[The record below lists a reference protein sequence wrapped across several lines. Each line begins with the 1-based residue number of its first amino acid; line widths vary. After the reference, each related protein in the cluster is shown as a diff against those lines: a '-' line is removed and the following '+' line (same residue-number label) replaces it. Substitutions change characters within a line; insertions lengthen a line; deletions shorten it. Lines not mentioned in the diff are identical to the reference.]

1 MRYKI
6 DFSLIFVLCII
17 IMIFGQIWT
26 YLGELPEA
34 FTYGSIIYKVVA
46 VIFFILTNLA
56 IGTAAAI
63 VFYFMTQF
71 LDKIKNFEIYAN
83 HRAVT
88 LRLLYTHMMIL
99 KDIKEFEG
107 LNNDRNGDFFYI
119 LDVPILIEDIRK
131 INLEEEK
138 SLFKKNLKE
147 YFLNIPK
154 ERLEKIMKSFE
165 KNIQSIETIKE
176 KRYFKGSK
184 DLIESVTSSFRD
196 DGDFSISF
204 GWITNAKDDTNKL
217 DFVDELVK
225 DYLDVLEATV
235 DLYEEIQE
243 FIDCIEK
250 KRLIKFIR
258 MVD

>member
-6 DFSLIFVLCII
+6 DFGRVFVLCII
-17 IMIFGQIWT
+17 IMVFDPIWT
-26 YLGELPEA
+26 LLEDRPEA
-34 FTYGSIIYKVVA
+34 FVYGNIIYEAVA
-46 VIFFILTNLA
+46 VISFILTNLA
-56 IGTAAAI
+56 IGIAGTI
-63 VFYFMTQF
+63 VFYFMSQF
-71 LDKIKNFEIYAN
+71 LEKNKNFEIYADL
-83 HRAVT
+83 RADT
-88 LRLLYTHMMIL
+88 ISLLYTHMMIL

-107 LNNDRNGDFFYI
+107 LNNDRNADFFYT
-119 LDVPILIEDIRK
+119 LDVPKLIEGIRK
-131 INLEEEK
+131 ISLEEEK
-138 SLFKKNLKE
+138 LQFENNLKE
-147 YFLNIPK
+147 YFLNTPE
-154 ERLEKIMKSFE
+154 ERLEKIMNSFE
-165 KNIQSIETIKE
+165 KNIQSLETNKE

-204 GWITNAKDDTNKL
+204 GWVTAKDDTNKL
-217 DFVDELVK
+217 DFVDVLVR
-225 DYLDVLEATV
+225 DYLDVLKATE

>member
-6 DFSLIFVLCII
+6 DFGPVFLLCII
-17 IMIFGQIWT
+17 TMIFGYIWT
-26 YLGELPEA
+26 LLGDRPEA
-34 FTYGSIIYKVVA
+34 FVYGNIIYEAVA
-46 VIFFILTNLA
+46 GIFYILTNLA
-56 IGTAAAI
+56 IGIAGAI
-63 VFYFMTQF
+63 VFYFMAQY
-71 LDKIKNFEIYAN
+71 LDINKNFESYADL
-83 HRAVT
+83 RADT
-88 LRLLYTHMMIL
+88 LSLLYTHMMIL

-107 LNNDRNGDFFYI
+107 LNNDRNADFFYS
-119 LDVPILIEDIRK
+119 LDVPILIEGIRK
-131 INLEEEK
+131 ISLEEEK
-138 SLFKKNLKE
+138 SQFKNNLKE
-147 YFLNIPK
+147 YFLNTPK

-165 KNIQSIETIKE
+165 KDVQYLETNKE

-204 GWITNAKDDTNKL
+204 EWVTNAKDDTEKL
-217 DFVDELVK
+217 DFVDGLVK

-243 FIDCIEK
+243 FIDSIEK
-250 KRLIKFIR
+250 KRIIKFIR